1 MGAMTEIVGLE
12 DAGEFFAPASTDMI
26 DGLVGQ
32 YRAMRSRIEQVAALV
47 TGETAGAISY
57 FLDGNSS
64 PDRSAPSVDRL
75 FQVGGAVKAL
85 DSAYWSKALQLTD
98 VLNYM
103 PQARRDAWNRQLTAW
118 RDSRY
123 KEGKKPE
130 DDLPPFEEETV
141 RSTLLALLNMRS
153 QFLAER
159 VDGIFRGLSGE
170 HVTNSPAAF
179 GKRMIVGYVL
189 NDYWSAN
196 RGKCGLINDLRCVI
210 AKFMG
215 RDEPGY
221 SASEGLINRLKGRWG
236 EWVPVDG
243 GALRIRLYKKGTA
256 HIEVHPD
263 MAWRLNMVLSHIY
276 PMAIPP
282 EFRQKPKRKPK
293 EVELIQRPLPFA
305 VINVLASLKQATRAI
320 KQEGNW
326 RQPYRHENVQ
336 NSLKYDHYGQ
346 VDKHVLAEACNVLE
360 SIGGVKST
368 EGWWQFDYHPGDVIA
383 GIVASGC
390 VPDQKAHQFYPTP
403 EKVAAIAAEIA
414 VIEPHHL
421 CLEPSAGT
429 GGLADHMPKEQTRC
443 IEVSKLRCDV
453 LTAKGYDVTHADFIE
468 WSSKTLD
475 RFDRIVM
482 NPPFDQ
488 GRWQAH
494 LEAAA
499 SLLKPHGRLVAI
511 LPAGANGKDV
521 LPGFNCWFPQTFD
534 NEFAGTSVSVVILV
548 AEAKR

>member
-1 MGAMTEIVGLE
+1 MGAMTDIIGLE
-12 DAGEFFAPASTDMI
+12 DAGEFFAPASTDLI

-32 YRAMRSRIEQVAALV
+32 YRSMRVKIEQIAAMV
-47 TGETAGAISY
+47 TGETAGAMGY
-57 FLDGNSS
+57 FLDGNGRDS
-64 PDRSAPSVDRL
+64 RYGTPSVERL
-75 FQVGGAVKAL
+75 FEVSGAVSAL
-85 DSAYWSKALQLTD
+85 NSAYWSKAMQLTD

-103 PQARRDAWNRQLTAW
+103 PQARRDEWNKSISEQTC
-118 RDSRY
+118 
-123 KEGKKPE
+123 PE
-130 DDLPPFEEETV
+130 FEDETV
-141 RSTLLALLNMRS
+141 RATLQGLLAQRH

-196 RGKCGLINDLRCVI
+196 HGKCGLINDLRCVI

-221 SASEGLINRLKGRWG
+221 SASEGLINALKGRWG

-243 GALRIRLYKKGTA
+243 GAMKIRLYKKGTA

-263 MAWRLNMVLSHIY
+263 MAWRLNSTLAAIY

-305 VINVLASLKQATRAI
+305 VINVLASMKQATRAI

-336 NSLKYDHYGQ
+336 NALKYDHYGQ

-403 EKVAAIAAEIA
+403 EKVAAMAAEIA

>member
-1 MGAMTEIVGLE
+1 MEIKRAYLAMIGIE
-12 DAGEFFAPASTDMI
+12 DAGNFFAPASTDLI

-32 YRAMRSRIEQVAALV
+32 YRSMRVKIEQIAAMV
-47 TGETAGAISY
+47 NGETAGAMSY
-57 FLDGNSS
+57 FLNGNGRDS
-64 PDRSAPSVDRL
+64 RYGTPSVERL
-75 FQVGGAVKAL
+75 FEVSGAVGAL
-85 DSAYWSKALQLTD
+85 NSAYWSKAMQLTD

-103 PQARRDAWNRQLTAW
+103 PQARRDEWNKSISEQTC
-118 RDSRY
+118 
-123 KEGKKPE
+123 PE
-130 DDLPPFEEETV
+130 FEDETV
-141 RSTLLALLNMRS
+141 RATLQGLLSQRH

-189 NDYWSAN
+189 NDSWSAN
-196 RGKCGLINDLRCVI
+196 YGKCGLINDLRCVI

-221 SASEGLINRLKGRWG
+221 SASEGLINALKGRWG
-236 EWVPVDG
+236 EWIPVDG
-243 GALRIRLYKKGTA
+243 GAMKIRLYKKGTA

-263 MAWRLNMVLSHIY
+263 MAWRLNSTLAAIY
-276 PMAIPP
+276 PLAIPP

-293 EVELIQRPLPFA
+293 EVDLIQRPLPFA
-305 VINVLASLKQATRAI
+305 VINVLASMKPATRTI

-326 RQPYRHENVQ
+326 RQPYRHEKVSNALQ
-336 NSLKYDHYGQ
+336 YDHYGA
-346 VDKHVLAEACNVLE
+346 VDKHVLAEVCSVLE

-383 GIVASGC
+383 DIVASGC

-403 EKVAAIAAEIA
+403 EKVASIAAEIA
-414 VIEPHHL
+414 VIEPHHR

-429 GGLADHMPKEQTRC
+429 GGLADKMPKEQTRC
-443 IEVSKLRCDV
+443 VEVSKLRCDV

-468 WSSKTLD
+468 WSSKTAD

-494 LEAAA
+494 IEAAA
-499 SLLKPHGRLVAI
+499 SLLRPNGRLVSI
-511 LPAGANGKDV
+511 LPAGAKGKDV

-548 AEAKR
+548 AEPRR

>member
-1 MGAMTEIVGLE
+1 MGAMTDIIGLE
-12 DAGEFFAPASTDMI
+12 DAGEFFAPASTDLI

-32 YRAMRSRIEQVAALV
+32 YRSMRVKIEQIAAMV
-47 TGETAGAISY
+47 TGETAGAMSY
-57 FLDGNSS
+57 FLDGNGRDS
-64 PDRSAPSVDRL
+64 RYGTPSVERL
-75 FQVGGAVKAL
+75 FEVSGAVAAL
-85 DSAYWSKALQLTD
+85 NSAYWSKAMQLTD

-103 PQARRDAWNRQLTAW
+103 PQARRDEWNKSISEQTC
-118 RDSRY
+118 
-123 KEGKKPE
+123 PE
-130 DDLPPFEEETV
+130 FEDETV
-141 RSTLLALLNMRS
+141 RATLQGLLAQRH

-196 RGKCGLINDLRCVI
+196 HGKCGLINDLRCVI

-221 SASEGLINRLKGRWG
+221 SASEGLINALKGRWG

-243 GALRIRLYKKGTA
+243 GAMKIRLYKKGTA

-263 MAWRLNMVLSHIY
+263 MAWRLNSTLAAIY

-305 VINVLASLKQATRAI
+305 VINILASMKQATRAI
-320 KQEGNW
+320 KQDGNW

-336 NSLKYDHYGQ
+336 NALKYDHYGQ